1 MKINT
6 NLYCIII
13 LVYCSVNAFAQLKA
27 YPDKTPVK
35 DTIKREIF
43 SVPEI
48 AAEFPGGTQKMFKYL
63 MDNFTNKITL
73 SQEHVSEFRSPIV
86 GWTIDETGKVID
98 VKIVTSSNFSSI
110 DNLLKD
116 VVNKM
121 PLWKPAENAHKKV
134 KHVFSVPIQICFK

>member
-1 MKINT
+1 MALFFAN
-6 NLYCIII
+6 
-13 LVYCSVNAFAQLKA
+13 SFAQLKA
-27 YPDKTPVK
+27 YPDKTAVK

-63 MDNFTNKITL
+63 MDNFTNNVTL
-73 SQEHVSEFRSPIV
+73 SQEQVSEFRSPIV

-98 VKIVTSSNFSSI
+98 VKIVRSSNFSSI

-134 KHVFSVPIQICFK
+134 KHAFSVPIQICFK

>member
-1 MKINT
+1 MKT
-6 NLYCIII
+6 NIKFYCTI
-13 LVYCSVNAFAQLKA
+13 LLIYCSVNAFAQLKS
-27 YPDKTPVK
+27 YPDKTAVR
-35 DTIKREIF
+35 DTIKREVF
-43 SVPEI
+43 SEPEI

-73 SQEHVSEFRSPIV
+73 SQDQVSEFRSPIV

-98 VKIVTSSNFSSI
+98 VKIVRSSNFSFI

-134 KHVFSVPIQICFK
+134 KHAFSVPIQICFK

>member
-1 MKINT
+1 MKT
-6 NLYCIII
+6 NIKFYWTI
-13 LVYCSVNAFAQLKA
+13 LLFCFSSGAFAQLKA
-27 YPDKTPVK
+27 YPDKTAVK

-73 SQEHVSEFRSPIV
+73 SQEQVAEFKSPIV
-86 GWTIDETGKVID
+86 GWTIDETGKVTD
-98 VKIVTSSNFSSI
+98 VKIVKSTNFLSM
-110 DNLLKD
+110 DNLLIE

-121 PLWKPAENAHKKV
+121 PLWKPAVNAHKKV
-134 KHVFSVPIQICFK
+134 KHAFSVPIQICFK